1 MNLYLVD
8 ATQLIIESKKDTAM
22 LKEFQSILI

>member
-1 MNLYLVD
+1 MNLYLVE
-8 ATQLIIESKKDTAM
+8 ATQLIIERKKDTAM